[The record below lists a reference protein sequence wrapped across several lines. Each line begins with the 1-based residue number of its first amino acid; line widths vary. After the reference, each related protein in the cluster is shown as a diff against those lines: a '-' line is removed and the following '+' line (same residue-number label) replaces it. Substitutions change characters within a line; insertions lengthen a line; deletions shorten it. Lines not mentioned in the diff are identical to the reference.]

1 MPFLVEP
8 DEENV
13 KEKIKISERY
23 LSLSFNGNFLIL
35 RVVESKKILAFHYK
49 AVSRR
54 PLENGKFDYSIERQK
69 VIEIINKNNKTFAK
83 CINIITNI
91 PYKIKQSK
99 TKNYMDYYIDHIYF
113 SKQQKI
119 IIQND
124 IKDYL

>member
-1 MPFLVEP
+1 MGQVGQG
-8 DEENV
+8 ENCELWIRH
-13 KEKIKISERY
+13 KLQACAS
-23 LSLSFNGNFLIL
+23 G
-35 RVVESKKILAFHYK
+35 
-49 AVSRR
+49 
-54 PLENGKFDYSIERQK
+54 G
-69 VIEIINKNNKTFAK
+69 IINKNNKTFAK
-83 CINIITNI
+83 YINIITNI